1 MFKILDCTLRDGGY
15 INNWEFGYENIKNY
29 LDCMTDSDA
38 DYIEAGFLVDKAV
51 NQNQSLYNKTE
62 DVPIASDKITLMIA
76 YGKYNVVSLPES
88 SISSVKNMRYIFKH
102 KEISHAL
109 YEVSVLKQ
117 KGYKLFINPTFI
129 SVYDNKEILN
139 LIKKVNEIM
148 PFCFTI
154 VDSMGVLNKTR
165 FVSIFNMVND
175 CLNPDISIGI
185 HLHNNL
191 NYINENINAL
201 SDIKT
206 DRQIILD
213 TTLSGIGRGAGNPVL
228 ENYIQINKKAALYL
242 KNAID
247 KFSSTDKQ
255 KYKFAA
261 LNNCHPCYASYL
273 IRNNVPN
280 DKINS
285 VFQSIPPEFK
295 TDYNK
300 PVIEKIVKKL
310 N

>member
-206 DRQIILD
+206 DMVAQMGKDPPAMQYTQVRSL
-213 TTLSGIGRGAGNPVL
+213 GREDPL
-228 ENYIQINKKAALYL
+228 EKEM
-242 KNAID
+242 AIH
-247 KFSSTDKQ
+247 SITI
-255 KYKFAA
+255 AW
-261 LNNCHPCYASYL
+261 
-273 IRNNVPN
+273 
-280 DKINS
+280 KIPWTEKPGRL
-285 VFQSIPPEFK
+285 QSMGLQRVRH
-295 TDYNK
+295 D
-300 PVIEKIVKKL
+300 
-310 N
+310 